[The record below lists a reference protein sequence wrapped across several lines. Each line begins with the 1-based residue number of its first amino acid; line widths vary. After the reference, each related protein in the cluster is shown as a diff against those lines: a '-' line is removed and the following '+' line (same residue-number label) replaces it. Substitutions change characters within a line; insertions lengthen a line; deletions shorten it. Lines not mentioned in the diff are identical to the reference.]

1 MINELKEKYFNLNDI
16 KIYAKEIGEGPLVIM
31 VHGWPESWYSW
42 RHQLRP
48 IADLGYKVLAIDVR
62 GYGQSSKPYEVEH
75 YDMLSLV
82 GDIINII
89 NAEDKVIIVDNSKWI
104 LQPPHDSSLDISKIS
119 SLGITTTSFEIA
131 LNELRK
137 VSKINLLNSN

>member
-42 RHQLRP
+42 RHQLKP

-89 NAEDKVIIVDNSKWI
+89 NAE
-104 LQPPHDSSLDISKIS
+104 
-119 SLGITTTSFEIA
+119 
-131 LNELRK
+131 R
-137 VSKINLLNSN
+137 